1 MKNDTSIHPIYDH
14 ARGCLAGLAIGDG
27 LGQPTEGRTLAQIR
41 DRWGYITDFIS
52 DDPGGSDDT
61 EYAVFCAQ
69 NMLRYGR
76 TMTSAQVAE
85 AWRMNIVSQ
94 EGGFKGA
101 GFSEMLAI
109 GNLRGGQEPPQSG
122 EHLHSWSDGL
132 AMRVAPFGIVAAGD
146 PAMAAHL
153 AEVDGV
159 VSHAGEGLLSGQ
171 AVAAAIACAMTSGS
185 VEECIEAA
193 LSVIPA
199 DSWTARAIQEAV
211 EIGEEADSVEAALQP
226 LYDALVTAYYPW
238 ADLGPEA
245 VGLAFGLLA
254 ASKGH
259 FEEAVLGGTNIG
271 RDTDTIAA
279 IAGAIIGAQLGLKRL
294 PPRWVERIQV
304 IKGRCIRVVA
314 GIDLLDIA
322 DQLAAMSL
330 VEA

>member
-1 MKNDTSIHPIYDH
+1 
-14 ARGCLAGLAIGDG
+14 
-27 LGQPTEGRTLAQIR
+27 
-41 DRWGYITDFIS
+41 
-52 DDPGGSDDT
+52 
-61 EYAVFCAQ
+61 
-69 NMLRYGR
+69 
-76 TMTSAQVAE
+76 
-85 AWRMNIVSQ
+85 
-94 EGGFKGA
+94 
-101 GFSEMLAI
+101 
-109 GNLRGGQEPPQSG
+109 
-122 EHLHSWSDGL
+122 
-132 AMRVAPFGIVAAGD
+132 
-146 PAMAAHL
+146 
-153 AEVDGV
+153 
-159 VSHAGEGLLSGQ
+159 
-171 AVAAAIACAMTSGS
+171 MTSGS